1 MFLIRFATFFTGLGP
16 IIKIGSIAVL
26 VIGLWFGVTWYNNK
40 QRNIGAKKAQA
51 KIFALMQVESEE
63 EWTEKILQISKLK
76 SEVDADK
83 ESLDQEYLAL
93 EQDKQI
99 VSADRRVLS
108 REITFAGN
116 EFARRIGN
124 VGTQVS
130 SVLDSDLF
138 TSIHNALADL
148 RQFDAE
154 RDPVSFDGGSGSE
167 ATTSSSGRTP

>member
-1 MFLIRFATFFTGLGP
+1 MFLIRFATFFTGLTP
-16 IIKIGSIAVL
+16 FLKIGSIAAL

-99 VSADRRVLS
+99 ILSDRRALS

-130 SVLDSDLF
+130 SVPDSELF
-138 TSIHNALADL
+138 TNIHNALADL

-154 RDPVSFDGGSGSE
+154 GDSVPIVGRPGSE
-167 ATTSSSGRTP
+167 ATTSLSGRTP